1 MDSDSAAA
9 DKAEPIGI
17 IGVLRE
23 MSDAARVGGGMALKF
38 NPRIFL
44 GSVPLGVFWLSGHF
58 WGTQVSIAL
67 AFMAATAVFLYAR
80 DSGIIRL
87 LAILSFVAVTIA
99 ALAGA
104 ILNSD
109 KAFLAND
116 VIFDYTTVVVSIIS
130 IYKGKPLFR
139 LIMYEMYPGLK
150 NLLPEAHRV
159 FITTTIILALH
170 SIVIGT
176 TRIFLIATQSVG
188 EYIIWSR
195 VTSVTVNTIVI
206 TTAIVLMGRAVIVE
220 RRKQGIDYRD
230 QIL

>member
-1 MDSDSAAA
+1 MDSERVT
-9 DKAEPIGI
+9 AEKVKSPGLIT
-17 IGVLRE
+17 VLRE

-58 WGTQVSIAL
+58 WGTQFSIGL
-67 AFMAATAVFLYAR
+67 AFLAATAVFFYAR

-87 LAILSFVAVTIA
+87 LAILSFTAVTIA

-150 NLLPEAHRV
+150 TLLPEGHRV
-159 FITTTIILALH
+159 FITTTVILALH
-170 SIVIGT
+170 SIAIGT

-195 VTSVTVNTIVI
+195 VTSLIVNTIVI
-206 TTAIVLMGRAVIVE
+206 TAVIVLVGRAVIVE
-220 RRKQGIDYRD
+220 RKKQGS
-230 QIL
+230 QASE

>member
-1 MDSDSAAA
+1 MT
-9 DKAEPIGI
+9 AEKIESPGF
-17 IGVLRE
+17 IGVMRE

-44 GSVPLGVFWLSGHF
+44 GSVPLGIFWLAGQF
-58 WGTQVSIAL
+58 WETQIAIGL
-67 AFMAATAVFLYAR
+67 AFLAATAVFFYAR

-87 LAILSFVAVTIA
+87 LAVLSFSAVTIA
-99 ALAGA
+99 AIAGA

-159 FITTTIILALH
+159 FITTTVILALH

-195 VTSVTVNTIVI
+195 VTSLTVNTIVI
-206 TTAIVLMGRAVIVE
+206 TSAIVLMGRAVIVE
-220 RRKQGIDYRD
+220 RRKLGSD
-230 QIL
+230 

>member
-1 MDSDSAAA
+1 MDSERVT
-9 DKAEPIGI
+9 AEEVKSPGLIT
-17 IGVLRE
+17 VLRE

-44 GSVPLGVFWLSGHF
+44 GSVPLGVFWVSSQF
-58 WGTQVSIAL
+58 WGTQFSIGL
-67 AFMAATAVFLYAR
+67 AFIAATAVFFYAR

-87 LAILSFVAVTIA
+87 LAVLSFTAVSIA

-150 NLLPEAHRV
+150 NLLPEGHRV

-170 SIVIGT
+170 SIAIGT

-206 TTAIVLMGRAVIVE
+206 TSAIILMGRAVIVE
-220 RRKQGIDYRD
+220 RKKQGS
-230 QIL
+230 QTSE

>member
-1 MDSDSAAA
+1 MALSKMDSDRTAAE
-9 DKAEPIGI
+9 KIESPGFIS
-17 IGVLRE
+17 VMRE

-44 GSVPLGVFWLSGHF
+44 GSVPLGAFWLSGQF
-58 WGTQVSIAL
+58 WETQIAIGL
-67 AFMAATAVFLYAR
+67 AFLAATAVFFYAR
-80 DSGIIRL
+80 DSGIIRI
-87 LAILSFVAVTIA
+87 LAILSFSAVTIA
-99 ALAGA
+99 AIAGA

-139 LIMYEMYPGLK
+139 LIMYEMYPGMK

-159 FITTTIILALH
+159 FITTTVILALH

-195 VTSVTVNTIVI
+195 VTSLTVNTIVI
-206 TTAIVLMGRAVIVE
+206 TLAIVLMGRAVIAQ
-220 RRKQGIDYRD
+220 RRKLDSD
-230 QIL
+230 

>member
-1 MDSDSAAA
+1 MDSDRTT
-9 DKAEPIGI
+9 AEKVESPGF
-17 IGVLRE
+17 IGVMRE
-23 MSDAARVGGGMALKF
+23 MSDAARVGGGFAVKF

-44 GSVPLGVFWLSGHF
+44 GSVPLGVFWLSGLF
-58 WGTQVSIAL
+58 WGTQFSIGM
-67 AFMAATAVFLYAR
+67 AFIAATAVFFYAR

-87 LAILSFVAVTIA
+87 LAVLSFSAVTIA
-99 ALAGA
+99 AIAGA
-104 ILNSD
+104 VLNSD

-150 NLLPEAHRV
+150 SLLPEAHRV

-195 VTSVTVNTIVI
+195 VTSLTVNTIVI
-206 TTAIVLMGRAVIVE
+206 TSAIVLMGRAVIIE
-220 RRKQGIDYRD
+220 RRKQGSD
-230 QIL
+230 